1 MEVYDP
7 SFRVKTNNQWGS
19 DPNALPEMQRR
30 GRSSIGVKDLD
41 RNTLSKSALENNP
54 NLPIF
59 IMDNFET
66 TIQKVYDMD
75 PNRIESITILKD
87 AAATAL
93 YGSRAANGVV
103 VITTVAPKSG
113 EVRVTYNMVGTIS
126 MPNLNDYNLM
136 NARQKLEAEVASGMY
151 EAEGEDFWFKKIR
164 IEEYQGKL
172 KNVRE
177 GVNTYWLAKP
187 LRTEFNHK
195 HSLYLEGGNEE
206 FRYGIDLG
214 YNNENGVIERIL
226 PGSYR
231 CRILDLLHDFESAGE

>member
-1 MEVYDP
+1 MFGRRVLQGNSVTVSRDELLKVSKTNVMKALEVYDP

-19 DPNALPEMQRR
+19 DPNTLPEMQIR
-30 GRSSIGVKDLD
+30 GQSSIGVKDLD

-136 NARQKLEAEVASGMY
+136 NARQNWRQKWHPECTRLKG
-151 EAEGEDFWFKKIR
+151 R
-164 IEEYQGKL
+164 IFGL
-172 KNVRE
+172 KNKDRRIPGKTEKRAGGVTPIGWRNPCVRNLTINI
-177 GVNTYWLAKP
+177 VCT
-187 LRTEFNHK
+187 
-195 HSLYLEGGNEE
+195 
-206 FRYGIDLG
+206 
-214 YNNENGVIERIL
+214 
-226 PGSYR
+226 
-231 CRILDLLHDFESAGE
+231 

>member
-1 MEVYDP
+1 M
-7 SFRVKTNNQWGS
+7 G
-19 DPNALPEMQRR
+19 
-30 GRSSIGVKDLD
+30 D

-113 EVRVTYNMVGTIS
+113 EVRVTYNMVGTI
-126 MPNLNDYNLM
+126 
-136 NARQKLEAEVASGMY
+136 
-151 EAEGEDFWFKKIR
+151 
-164 IEEYQGKL
+164 
-172 KNVRE
+172 
-177 GVNTYWLAKP
+177 
-187 LRTEFNHK
+187 
-195 HSLYLEGGNEE
+195 
-206 FRYGIDLG
+206 
-214 YNNENGVIERIL
+214 
-226 PGSYR
+226 
-231 CRILDLLHDFESAGE
+231 LDLLHDFESAGE